1 MADIRVRVG
10 HWAESDKSYSLLVD
24 VFYDEKGKYTGA
36 SRAEWFPKS
45 ICTLEKVEVENDLPE
60 YYLTAP
66 EWILKQKKVKYEL

>member
-10 HWAESDKSYSLLVD
+10 YWAESDKSYSLLVD
-24 VFYDEKGKYTGA
+24 VFYDDKGKYTGA
-36 SRAEWFPKS
+36 GRAEWFPKS
-45 ICTLEKVEVENDLPE
+45 VCTLEKVEIKNHLPE